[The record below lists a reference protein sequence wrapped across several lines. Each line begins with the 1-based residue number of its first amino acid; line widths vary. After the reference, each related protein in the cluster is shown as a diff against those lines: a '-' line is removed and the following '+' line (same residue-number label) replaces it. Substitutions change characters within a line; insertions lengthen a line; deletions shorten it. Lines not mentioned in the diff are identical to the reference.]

1 MKKNYI
7 TPSIEQVVLN
17 TLDVIT
23 VSGGSASISD
33 IVDDFVSMPKDF

>member
-1 MKKNYI
+1 MKKTYV
-7 TPSIEQVVLN
+7 TPVTELVVLN

-23 VSGGSASISD
+23 VSGGSVSISD

>member
-17 TLDVIT
+17 TLDVIA
-23 VSGGSASISD
+23 VSGGSVSIGD

>member
-23 VSGGSASISD
+23 TSGSASISD
-33 IVDDFVSMPKDF
+33 IVDDFVSMPENF

>member
-1 MKKNYI
+1 MKKTYV
-7 TPSIEQVVLN
+7 TPVTELVVLN

-23 VSGGSASISD
+23 VSGGSVSIGD

>member
-23 VSGGSASISD
+23 VSGGSVSLKD
-33 IVDDFVSMPKDF
+33 VVDDFVSLPDNF

>member
-1 MKKNYI
+1 MKKTYV
-7 TPSIEQVVLN
+7 TPVTELVVLN

-23 VSGGSASISD
+23 VSGGSVSIDD